1 MPETPGLSIR
11 NRPPEASEG
20 DGGRQGSEAVLSGRK
35 RRALVTGGAG
45 FVGSHLCEALLQQ
58 DWEVFALDDL
68 STGEA
73 SNLGGCEG
81 VVLMRADVSSSVL
94 VKVAVRLQPQVVFH
108 LAALSSV
115 PDCGK
120 YPVKCARVNIVGA
133 RKVVDAAVASRAEK
147 LVNISSLAAVSHPRG
162 PGGFYGQSKL
172 IAEAGVVK
180 GALRSGLRF
189 TTLRPANIYG
199 PRQRGGGEAGVVASW
214 LGAIKSGHPVYLDGH
229 GGQTRDFLYVG
240 DAVSAM
246 VAAAHSGDGMT
257 LEVGTG
263 VETSLKS
270 LLSAVADVTGWSD
283 EPEARSPRP
292 GDALRSVVDPEPAR
306 KALGW
311 SSATALEEGLGNT
324 WEWWRAAG

>member
-1 MPETPGLSIR
+1 M
-11 NRPPEASEG
+11 
-20 DGGRQGSEAVLSGRK
+20 
-35 RRALVTGGAG
+35 
-45 FVGSHLCEALLQQ
+45 GSHLCEALLQQ

-68 STGEA
+68 SSGEA
-73 SNLGGCEG
+73 GNLGSCEG
-81 VVLMRADVSSSVL
+81 VVLMRVDVSSPVL
-94 VKVAVRLQPQVVFH
+94 VEVAVRLQPQVVFH

-120 YPVKCARVNIVGA
+120 NPVKCARVNIVGA
-133 RKVVDAAVASRAEK
+133 TKVVAAAVASRAEK
-147 LVNISSLAAVSHPRG
+147 LVNISSLAAISPPQG
-162 PGGFYGQSKL
+162 PGGFYGRSKL
-172 IAEAGVVK
+172 VAEARVME

-214 LGAIKSGHPVYLDGH
+214 LGAIKSGAQVYLDGH

-240 DAVSAM
+240 DAVAAIM
-246 VAAAHSGDGMT
+246 AAAQAGDGMT

-270 LLSAVADVTGWSD
+270 LLSAVAGVTGWSED
-283 EPEARSPRP
+283 PEVRPPRP
-292 GDALRSVVDPEPAR
+292 GDALRSVVDPEPVG

-311 SSATALEEGLGNT
+311 LPATALEDGLGDT
-324 WEWWRAAG
+324 WEWWREAG